1 MEKIYVTNAELP
13 QADYLSIAQIAARLA
28 TSKMTVYRM
37 CQRGELPSIRVGRSY
52 RVPVVAYELRYG
64 TDAVRVPGPAPVIP
78 GQLKSFELNLT
89 APLVSTD

>member
-13 QADYLSIAQIAARLA
+13 QADYLSVAQIAARLA

-52 RVPVVAYELRYG
+52 RVPVIAYEQQYG
-64 TDAVRVPGPAPVIP
+64 PHAAQAPAPAPIP
-78 GQLKSFELNLT
+78 GQTEIVTPF
-89 APLVSTD
+89 

>member
-13 QADYLSIAQIAARLA
+13 QADYLSVAQIAARLS

-52 RVPVVAYELRYG
+52 RVPAIAYEQRYG
-64 TDAVRVPGPAPVIP
+64 IATAQAPAPIEIVTP
-78 GQLKSFELNLT
+78 F
-89 APLVSTD
+89 